1 MTNYNVDG
9 KKRRQCITLCL
20 NIFLKQKRLSFFHF
34 YTDSQPEECSISLVH
49 NEAHKS
55 MQC

>member
-9 KKRRQCITLCL
+9 KKRRQCKTFCL
-20 NIFLKQKRLSFFHF
+20 NIFFNIFQF
-34 YTDSQPEECSISLVH
+34 YTDSQPEECSIGLVH